1 MSLLKSESQLN
12 YYGVMSKSLGKV
24 IAEISQA
31 IQETHL
37 EGYSE
42 FLSIINNDG
51 SKIVCTGAGRVGL
64 AMRGFAMRLHHLGI
78 DAHFLGETIVPHT
91 GPGDLFIV
99 GSGSGST
106 GSILKLVEI
115 AKSKEIRIALVTSTN
130 SSPMRRLADVS
141 VILNTPSKLS
151 ESSQDLSIQPMTT
164 LFEQTLAIFLDSVVL
179 DLMEKFGETTE
190 SMWGRHNVIE

>member
-1 MSLLKSESQLN
+1 MSS
-12 YYGVMSKSLGKV
+12 SLEKV
-24 IAEISQA
+24 IAEISHA
-31 IQETHL
+31 INETHL

-42 FLSIINNDG
+42 FLDIIKNDG

-64 AMRGFAMRLHHLGI
+64 AMRGFAMRLNHLGI

-91 GPGDLFIV
+91 GPGDLLIV

-115 AKSKEIRIALVTSTN
+115 AKSKGLRIALVTSAK
-130 SSPMRRLADVS
+130 SSPMRSLADAS
-141 VILNTPSKLS
+141 VDLNTPSKSS
-151 ESSQDLSIQPMTT
+151 ETSRVLSIQPMTT
-164 LFEQTLAIFLDSVVL
+164 LFEQTLSIFLDSVVL

-190 SMWGRHNVIE
+190 SMWSRYNAIE